1 VISLM
6 KSFASASNEY
16 DGTENKQV
24 SKLMSL
30 PCNTVLYFEVV
41 FI

>member
-6 KSFASASNEY
+6 KSFSNASNDY

-24 SKLMSL
+24 SKLTSL
-30 PCNTVLYFEVV
+30 PCNTVLYF
-41 FI
+41 

>member
-1 VISLM
+1 MISLM
-6 KSFASASNEY
+6 KSFSSAYNVY

-30 PCNTVLYFEVV
+30 PCNAVLYL
-41 FI
+41 